1 MAGGDGVET
10 EQKGPVQEP
19 VELQV
24 RIARNARVRGQA
36 LRVPGHVRLDYV
48 AVEIA
53 GEVEH
58 VVGDAELL
66 RYPPGVLHIR
76 HRAATRVRRA
86 APQLHRGPD
95 DLVAFLEHQGGGH

>member
-10 EQKGPVQEP
+10 EQTGAVQEP

-24 RIARNARVRGQA
+24 RIAGDARVRGQA
-36 LRVPGHVRLDYV
+36 LCVPGHIGLDDV

-58 VVGDAELL
+58 VVGDTELL
-66 RYPPGVLHIR
+66 RHPPGVLHIR

-95 DLVAFLEHQGGGH
+95 DLVAFLEHQGGSY